1 MKDEAKIWLNYAEEN
16 LKSAEILLKSSL
28 FNPCLQNAQQ
38 CVEKALKA
46 LLIEKEIIAKKK
58 THDIFELNLLLL
70 KSGVFV
76 DISEEECDLI
86 NTIYLPT
93 KYPLGSALPDFVPD
107 RKICEKILEIAKR
120 VYQDIKNQLSE

>member
-1 MKDEAKIWLNYAEEN
+1 MKNEVKIWLNFAGEN
-16 LKSAEILLKSSL
+16 LKSSEVLLKSSL

-46 LLIEKEIIAKKK
+46 LLIEKEITVKR
-58 THDIFELNLLLL
+58 THDIFELNLLLI
-70 KSGVFV
+70 KKGVFV
-76 DISEEECDLI
+76 DISEQECDLI

-107 RKICEKILEIAKR
+107 QKICEEILEIAKR
-120 VYQDIKNQLSE
+120 VYQDIKNQLSV

>member
-1 MKDEAKIWLNYAEEN
+1 MKNEVKIWMNFAGEN
-16 LKSAEILLKSSL
+16 LKSSEILLESSL

-46 LLIEKEIIAKKK
+46 LLIEKEIIVKKK
-58 THDIFELNLLLL
+58 THDIFELNLLLF
-70 KSGVFV
+70 KSNVFV

-107 RKICEKILEIAKR
+107 QKICEEILEIAKR
-120 VYQDIKNQLSE
+120 VYQDVNNQLSF